1 MTRTVLSRLGRLAA
15 FVLVAALL
23 LGLLLPS
30 GPVAAQGPT
39 AVVVGG
45 GPLNVRTGPND
56 NYPIVMQVQLNT
68 LLYLIGRIADNTWLQ
83 VQVPNGP
90 QGWVSTLYI
99 WTTVPLDSLPIT
111 WQSQPQPAVPP
122 GSVARVTG
130 AYYLN
135 VRSGPSATYGIV
147 ARIQINQLVNL
158 VGRTVDNSWVL
169 VDVLPGVRGWV
180 STRYV
185 TANVPLSILPIAF
198 ANQPP
203 APPAQV
209 LVPQTSGSTSGGT
222 SGYQRTHTV
231 QAGENLFRIA
241 LRYGVSVQ
249 ALAAANNIY
258 NYNLIYTGQV
268 LVIP

>member
-1 MTRTVLSRLGRLAA
+1 
-15 FVLVAALL
+15 
-23 LGLLLPS
+23 
-30 GPVAAQGPT
+30 
-39 AVVVGG
+39 VVGG

-56 NYPIVMQVQLNT
+56 NYPIVIQVQLNT

-209 LVPQTSGSTSGGT
+209 LVPQTSGGTTGGT
-222 SGYQRTHTV
+222 TGYRTHTV

-241 LRYGVSVQ
+241 QRYGVSVP

-258 NYNLIYTGQV
+258 NYNLIYVGQV